1 MNSSTNQV
9 VDGYSQPILD
19 DPNLLLVLDEDI
31 DLPVASD
38 GMSRTVPGQAVA
50 PSSRVNTSRCD
61 RKCRFPSVG
70 GLHRSSNDSSIR
82 TASTTFPIWCHVDK
96 SKSPSSTR
104 TRVAAL
110 AYISKQNH
118 PKRSTSHRR
127 QLNES
132 KKFCKQRSMLK
143 DVKVPTIAFS
153 NVKQLDSNFIQNT
166 VIICDG
172 GTTHPTINA
181 ENYTGNVCILS
192 LSRGDLWVHDTQNPL
207 LGLRMH
213 FLSTKFPIFIR
224 LPRQKSLSILNDD
237 SAICQAMNSCA
248 RTQPQSLV
256 RGSSKQV
263 FNDGQPARYFC
274 VGSQPSR
281 AERGVKC
288 GLYKLKY
295 GFPSS
300 DWDTVLNLLQRAEYA
315 FDMFASTDM
324 IRHIVEAKKRV
335 PFLTMAPSPY
345 SSSNQHSARYY
356 NGAGFGV
363 NVFLRCHVDND
374 FTMSIVQVHMD
385 RCYQDDDPIVCYFC
399 FPRIGCAVALRPG
412 DILMFNPQEP
422 HCISSRCNSDDQVYC
437 ISCYLKTRV
446 VGLNDNSNLTI

>member
-1 MNSSTNQV
+1 MNSSRNH
-9 VDGYSQPILD
+9 
-19 DPNLLLVLDEDI
+19 PNRLLVCDGGI
-31 DLPVASD
+31 DLHVAAD

-153 NVKQLDSNFIQNT
+153 NVKQLDSNFIRNT
-166 VIICDG
+166 VVICDG

-224 LPRQKSLSILNDD
+224 LPRQKSLSILNDG

-263 FNDGQPARYFC
+263 FTDSCPARYYC
-274 VGSQPSR
+274 VGAQP
-281 AERGVKC
+281 C
-288 GLYKLKY
+288 
-295 GFPSS
+295 
-300 DWDTVLNLLQRAEYA
+300 
-315 FDMFASTDM
+315 
-324 IRHIVEAKKRV
+324 
-335 PFLTMAPSPY
+335 
-345 SSSNQHSARYY
+345 
-356 NGAGFGV
+356 
-363 NVFLRCHVDND
+363 
-374 FTMSIVQVHMD
+374 
-385 RCYQDDDPIVCYFC
+385 
-399 FPRIGCAVALRPG
+399 
-412 DILMFNPQEP
+412 
-422 HCISSRCNSDDQVYC
+422 
-437 ISCYLKTRV
+437 
-446 VGLNDNSNLTI
+446 